1 MAFFT
6 PLKNLYSLPEV
17 YDDVIIA
24 NSQVITTGDMVN
36 IVSGFADGADAGERI
51 YGVAVGFVGGL
62 ESNKGIPLDKLVSG
76 TDYDGTFTAGAHG
89 TQAYTAS
96 ADNQTDKKVMVR
108 VRIDHGMVCSNVPDA
123 TIGTTTGSNLKGN
136 YTDLI
141 TQSQVDENNNGNAFT
156 TIAQLVILGVGG
168 SYQFENVASTNG
180 LYMIME
186 KQEMGG

>member
-1 MAFFT
+1 MAYFT
-6 PLKNLYSLPEV
+6 PLKNFYGLPEV

-24 NSQVITTGDMVN
+24 NSQAITTGHLVN

-62 ESNKGIPLDKLVSG
+62 QNNKGIPLDKLTSG
-76 TDYDGTFTAGAHG
+76 TDYDGTYVAGAHG

-108 VRIDHGMVCSNVPDA
+108 VRIDHGMVLSNEPDA
-123 TIGTTTGSNLKGN
+123 AIGTTTGSNLKGN
-136 YTDLI
+136 FTDVAG
-141 TQSQVDENNNGNAFT
+141 QSQVDENNGGNAFT

-168 SYQFENVASTNG
+168 SYQFENVPTTHG

>member
-1 MAFFT
+1 MAYFT
-6 PLKNLYSLPEV
+6 PLKNFYGLPEV

-24 NSQVITTGDMVN
+24 NSQAIVTGDLVN

-51 YGVAVGFVGGL
+51 YGVAIGFVGGL
-62 ESNKGIPLDKLVSG
+62 DSNMGLPLDKLASG
-76 TDYDGTFTAGAHG
+76 TDYDGTYTSGAHG

-96 ADNQTDKKVMVR
+96 ADNQTDKKVRVR
-108 VRIDHGMVCSNVPDA
+108 VRIDHGMVMTNVPDA
-123 TIGTTTGSNLKGN
+123 DIGTTTGSNLKGN
-136 YTDLI
+136 FTDI
-141 TQSQVDENNNGNAFT
+141 ASQSQVDENNNGASFT

-168 SYQFENVASTNG
+168 SYQFENVGTTNG